1 MRIIV
6 LFLMVA
12 FVCTQPKISVFS
24 QTEEPLEA
32 PPLVSFEEAER
43 TPPEVK
49 KTPLK
54 MPIRTS
60 PKTSIKE
67 TDNIS
72 SSKITLLELK
82 NMDILE
88 AFKLLS
94 KKSGVNIVASNSVKG
109 KISIFLRNVEAW
121 DVLRM
126 IFETNNLAYEE
137 KGDIIKVMTERE
149 YETIHGRQFKDPRE
163 IKIYQLKYATA
174 TDVKKALDQMK
185 TKIGRIVVDER
196 TNTLIINDVINA
208 ESRLDEIIK
217 ELDSPYITKTFI
229 LEYTDPKEMEGK
241 LKKIISSKGH
251 IQIDQ
256 KAGKIILIDVPEN
269 VELAA
274 RVIEECDSRA
284 ATVTEVFEL
293 NYAKVEDIE
302 AKLAKEVTKNIG
314 SVIGDKATNKI
325 IITDLPSNMGKL
337 SEIIRAADART
348 REVLIEARIIQITL
362 TDEYKMGVNWDY
374 LFSKNKSAEIIGK
387 FELAAKDSFSPGMT
401 LSLGKL
407 AVDKYTGFLQALNTI
422 GKTNLLQSPRITVIN
437 NAEARIHV
445 GETRPYVTTTVSQGS
460 STTETAESVTNVD
473 VGVTLS
479 VTPTINEHGFITM
492 KIKPEVS
499 SVSGTVTTSE
509 GNTIPIVS
517 KSETETTVMVKD
529 GVTIVMA
536 GLIKDELTDANSGIP
551 FFRKIPIFG
560 YLFGK
565 IDKEIIKQE
574 IVIFLTPHIVTG
586 EYGLLTTAEK
596 EAKDEIKHEDNI
608 LKLLDDAKKKELTIH
623 EETEKHY

>member
-1 MRIIV
+1 MRRIV
-6 LFLMVA
+6 LFLVA
-12 FVCTQPKISVFS
+12 VFICVQPNMSVFS
-24 QTEEPLEA
+24 QPEEPLEA
-32 PPLVSFEEAER
+32 PSLISFEEAER
-43 TPPEVK
+43 TPPKVK
-49 KTPLK
+49 KEPLK
-54 MPIRTS
+54 MPIGTS

-67 TDNIS
+67 TDDIS

-94 KKSGVNIVASNSVKG
+94 KKSGVNIVASNSVRG
-109 KISIFLRNVEAW
+109 KISIFLRNVDAW

-137 KGDIIKVMTERE
+137 KGDIIKVMTEKE
-149 YETIHGRQFKDPRE
+149 YEAIHGRKFKDPRE

-185 TKIGRIVVDER
+185 TKIGGIVVDER

-229 LEYTDPKEMEGK
+229 LEYADPKEMEGK
-241 LKKIISSKGH
+241 LKKLISSKGH

-256 KAGKIILIDVPEN
+256 KAGKIILIDIPKN

-274 RVIEECDSRA
+274 KIIEECDSMS

-314 SVIGDKATNKI
+314 SIIGDKTTNKI
-325 IITDLPSNMGKL
+325 IVTDLPSNMEKL
-337 SEIIRAADART
+337 SEIIRATDTRT

-374 LFSKNKSAEIIGK
+374 LFSKNKNAEIIGK

-422 GKTNLLQSPRITVIN
+422 GKANLLQSPRITVIN

-479 VTPTINEHGFITM
+479 VVPTINDHGFITM

-509 GNTIPIVS
+509 GNTIPVVS

-536 GLIKDELTDANSGIP
+536 GLIKDELTDTNSGIP
-551 FFRKIPIFG
+551 FLRKIPIFG

-565 IDKEIIKQE
+565 IDKDIIKKE
-574 IVIFLTPHIVTG
+574 IVIFLTPHIVSG
-586 EYGLLTTAEK
+586 EHDLPTAARNEIDKKVLDESKIKETTVHE
-596 EAKDEIKHEDNI
+596 EIK
-608 LKLLDDAKKKELTIH
+608 
-623 EETEKHY
+623 KHN

>member
-6 LFLMVA
+6 LVLIAVFSA
-12 FVCTQPKISVFS
+12 QSNISVFS
-24 QTEEPLEA
+24 QTEEDLEMLPRA
-32 PPLVSFEEAER
+32 PFKETR
-43 TPPEVK
+43 
-49 KTPLK
+49 
-54 MPIRTS
+54 RTS
-60 PKTSIKE
+60 PKASIKK
-67 TDNIS
+67 TADIC

-109 KISIFLRNVEAW
+109 RISIFLRNVEAW

-149 YETIHGRQFKDPRE
+149 YEAVHGRKFRDPRK
-163 IKIYQLKYATA
+163 IKIYQLKYANA
-174 TDVKKALDQMK
+174 IDVKKSLDQMK
-185 TKIGRIVVDER
+185 TKIGKIVVDER
-196 TNTLIINDVINA
+196 TNTLIINDVLSQ
-208 ESRLDEIIK
+208 ESKLDEIIK
-217 ELDSPYITKTFI
+217 ELDEPYITKTFT
-229 LEYTDPKEMEGK
+229 LKYADPKEIEGK
-241 LKKIISSKGH
+241 LKKIISKKGH

-256 KAGKIILIDVPEN
+256 KAGKVILIDIPKN

-274 RVIEECDSRA
+274 RVIEECDSKA

-314 SVIGDKATNKI
+314 SIIGDKTTNKI
-325 IITDLPSNMGKL
+325 IITDLPSNMEKL
-337 SEIIRAADART
+337 SKIIIAADTRT
-348 REVLIEARIIQITL
+348 REVLIEARIVQITL

-374 LFSKNKSAEIIGK
+374 LFSKNKNAEFVGK
-387 FELAAKDSFSPGMT
+387 FGLSSTKDNLSPGMT

-479 VTPTINEHGFITM
+479 VVPTINEHGFITM

-499 SVSGTVTTSE
+499 SVSGTVTTSQ

-536 GLIKDELTDANSGIP
+536 GLIKDELTDTNSGIP

-565 IDKEIIKQE
+565 IDKDIIKKE
-574 IVIFLTPHIVTG
+574 IVIFLTPHIVSG
-586 EYGLLTTAEK
+586 EHDLPTAAMKEIDKKVLDESKTKETTVHE
-596 EAKDEIKHEDNI
+596 EIK
-608 LKLLDDAKKKELTIH
+608 
-623 EETEKHY
+623 KHY